1 MRLRTRCF
9 TYVCLNYSF
18 LPIHVMLYYERKPF
32 KSLFFPAKISLSR
45 SPFIVMPTR
54 FLFIRVVFADADA
67 AVLTYVLNGIYI
79 SYSTLV
85 NNRQMGIRAP
95 WLSLVLVFFSFS
107 TVVFFCSR
115 IVARPTL
122 MLFYYDANTYIIRFC
137 ICMSCSCLHFHS
149 FES

>member
-107 TVVFFCSR
+107 TVVFFLLQDCGS
-115 IVARPTL
+115 T
-122 MLFYYDANTYIIRFC
+122 DADA
-137 ICMSCSCLHFHS
+137 LLL
-149 FES
+149 